1 LQRSNSNSNNS
12 GSKCNNN
19 SCDVLITNAAVV
31 IPKVG
36 IVRTDILIENG
47 KIKDLRK
54 STGNTCASKKINANG
69 KYILPGVIDPHV
81 HYGVYTPI
89 NEAAQT
95 ESRSAAVGGVT
106 TMIRMVRLYESYRN
120 IEKHLIASRGTH
132 HIDYSIHASIL
143 TSNQLKDIPYLK
155 SIGIDSLKVY
165 MNLGAELKHIFTDL
179 QPGTYEITSGEV
191 NMTDDLISSIITE
204 AATMGSTVLVHAEDP
219 VVCSDHIRKRK
230 EIEEKEEKVNGL
242 AVTTMNTSRL
252 KIWSECRPPTSEAE
266 SISKAARFANKFCSK
281 LYFVHIGS
289 SIALNAISAEKR
301 KGNSNL
307 FVETCPHYLTHTIDF
322 DDLKGKV
329 VPPLRSKS
337 DVQYLWSALQCG
349 MIDTIGTDHVA
360 SRLSMKVG
368 QGDIWSALSGF
379 PGVATMLPI
388 LLCRGVNENRL
399 TLEKVSEVTSYNT
412 SRIFGLYPKKG
423 TIQRGSDADLTI
435 VDLDLEQRVTP
446 ELLQSYSDY
455 TIYDGYNIKGWPVL
469 TMVRGQVV
477 MHDGQISST
486 TLGHGQF
493 VARPV
498 SDIESEI

>member
-1 LQRSNSNSNNS
+1 MQRSNSNSNNN
-12 GSKCNNN
+12 GSKSNNN

-54 STGNTCASKKINANG
+54 STGNTCASKKINADG

-95 ESRSAAVGGVT
+95 ESRSAAVGGIT

-143 TSNQLKDIPYLK
+143 TSNQLNDIPYLK

-204 AATMGSTVLVHAEDP
+204 ASTMGSTVLVHAEDP

-230 EIEEKEEKVNGL
+230 ETEEKEEKVNGL

-266 SISKAARFANKFCSK
+266 SIRKAARFANKFCSK

-289 SIALNAISAEKR
+289 TIALNAISAEKR

-337 DVQYLWSALQCG
+337 DVLYLWSALQCG
-349 MIDTIGTDHVA
+349 MVDTIGTDHVA

-388 LLCRGVNENRL
+388 LLSRGVNENRI

-423 TIQRGSDADLTI
+423 TIQRGSDA
-435 VDLDLEQRVTP
+435 
-446 ELLQSYSDY
+446 
-455 TIYDGYNIKGWPVL
+455 
-469 TMVRGQVV
+469 
-477 MHDGQISST
+477 
-486 TLGHGQF
+486 
-493 VARPV
+493 
-498 SDIESEI
+498 